1 MRIHRSAVVRA
12 LLPAALLGGSMI
24 PAALFAA
31 QTDPPPASRRMKV
44 YRSDT
49 TRDTAT
55 MLRVTVNTD
64 RIEQLIHDLMA
75 SRAMEQTIGQSLRE
89 AAGQAAD
96 PKKMR
101 ELSEELGRI
110 AQKNASLITTIEMS
124 CAGDRQ
130 PDGYIGVQFSELQTV
145 MGEDAPAV
153 MPLHDYPRIEMVYPG
168 SPASKAGVHRG
179 DVVLLIGGQDSRRAV
194 SLDKLLKPA
203 MKLPMRVQ
211 RDGANKD
218 ITIVVEKRPADFNSE
233 CSNLDQFISPEFDQ
247 PMIIM
252 RSPSGPRAPGA
263 PSIVLRNPTPTMA
276 PDAPMPP
283 MPPAMPPAMP
293 PVAGYMYGYATTTN
307 SAIAGA
313 TLMPL
318 TDDWRATLGVDNGVL
333 VTKVLPG
340 TPAKDSGLRDGDVI
354 TAADGQSVASVRA
367 LTRIVGNSKTN
378 SVKLQVIRAGKQ
390 QVVILKWQQ
399 DSP

>member
-1 MRIHRSAVVRA
+1 MRVHSFVVRA
-12 LLPAALLGGSMI
+12 LLPASLLGGMMM
-24 PAALFAA
+24 PAAVHAA
-31 QTDPPPASRRMKV
+31 SRQDSPPPAAKRIRMSRA
-44 YRSDT
+44 DT

-96 PKKMR
+96 PKRMR

-130 PDGYIGVQFSELQTV
+130 PAGYIGVQFSELQTV
-145 MGEDAPAV
+145 MGEDAPAT
-153 MPLHDYPRIEMVYPG
+153 MPLREYPRIDSVYAG

-179 DVVLLIGGQDSRRAV
+179 DVVLMIGGQDARRPV
-194 SLDKLLKPA
+194 SLDKLLRPS
-203 MKLPMRVQ
+203 MKLPIRVQ
-211 RDGANKD
+211 RDGSTKD
-218 ITIVVEKRPADFNSE
+218 ITIIVEKRPSDFNSE

-247 PMIIM
+247 PMIFM
-252 RSPSGPRAPGA
+252 RSPSGARAPGA
-263 PSIVLRNPTPTMA
+263 PSIILRGQTPAVT

-283 MPPAMPPAMP
+283 MPPAMPP
-293 PVAGYMYGYATTTN
+293 VAGYMYGFATTTN

-318 TDDWRATLGVDNGVL
+318 SDDWRATLGVDNGVL

-367 LTRIVGNSKTN
+367 LTRIVSNAKSN

-390 QVVILKWQQ
+390 QVIMLRWQQ
-399 DSP
+399 ESP